1 MTKSTKHKKEFRKE
15 KNKIKLKLTAKPLK
29 SERKKKGAFL
39 PKGLN
44 ITDTSFKSKKIVLP
58 DNLRQTE
65 DSGLPL
71 TNKKQT
77 FKVLLCSFKVTIVCD
92 HKIFIF

>member
-15 KNKIKLKLTAKPLK
+15 KNKIKLKLSALPLK
-29 SERKKKGAFL
+29 SERKKKGVFL

-58 DNLRQTE
+58 DHLRPTE
-65 DSGLPL
+65 ESGLPL
-71 TNKKQT
+71 TKKKQT
-77 FKVLLCSFKVTIVCD
+77 FKVCILQKMSFESYC
-92 HKIFIF
+92 F